1 MLMKTTQVQYF
12 CKTLYILY
20 RFLNKNFRKKCLD
33 CYVFLSR
40 YSSSLMKRCII
51 VNIQHISKEPDVP
64 YRRFTQ

>member
-33 CYVFLSR
+33 VTYIYLDTAAV
-40 YSSSLMKRCII
+40 
-51 VNIQHISKEPDVP
+51 
-64 YRRFTQ
+64 